1 MDHQENPA
9 TQCVA
14 GFSHY
19 LFAQHPHLVAM
30 AFWNQQFATPDFKY
44 GTAPN
49 EFLREQA
56 FRIPPHGSVLV
67 PGDGE
72 GRNGVWLAEQGHR
85 VTAVD
90 ISDVGLAKA
99 RALAAERG
107 VVVDTVV
114 ADLAEWEPGEKSVD
128 AVVLTYVHFPADVR
142 AIIHRKLLSALRIGG
157 VLILEAFHPS
167 QLGPGRFGPKDVT
180 MLYTLDLLRSDL
192 ASVPNAAFEELVA
205 WEGTTHL
212 EEGRGHQG
220 DGQVT
225 RLVARRVAE

>member
-1 MDHQENPA
+1 M
-9 TQCVA
+9 
-14 GFSHY
+14 S
-19 LFAQHPHLVAM
+19 
-30 AFWNQQFATPDFKY
+30 FWNAQFATPGFKY

-72 GRNGVWLAEQGHR
+72 GRNGVWLAEQGHS

-107 VVVDTVV
+107 VVIETIV
-114 ADLAEWEPGEKSVD
+114 ADLAEWEPAEQSID

-142 AIIHRKLLSALRIGG
+142 GIIHRKLFSALRIGG

-180 MLYTLDLLRSDL
+180 MLVTLDLLRSDL

-205 WEGTTHL
+205 WEGTIRL
-212 EEGRGHQG
+212 DEGRGHQG

-225 RLVARRVAE
+225 RLVAKRVAK